1 MRRIAVG
8 VAAVLAVAFGG
19 PALGQSLQDEIQDEE
34 QPGSEFELEDSGG
47 KVEFGRKSKLDAESE
62 AGAESEADA
71 EADSAPMAL
80 DDAVPLDPVDDPDN
94 PDDPDS
100 IDEEL
105 PGEGPESLSGPDDE
119 DPLPY

>member
-1 MRRIAVG
+1 MRKIAVG
-8 VAAVLAVAFGG
+8 LAAVLAVAIGG
-19 PALGQSLQDEIQDEE
+19 PALGESLQDEIQDEE

-62 AGAESEADA
+62 SSGSEAED
-71 EADSAPMAL
+71 DGAPMELDADVAL
-80 DDAVPLDPVDDPDN
+80 DPLDDPDN
-94 PDDPDS
+94 PDEADP

>member
-1 MRRIAVG
+1 MRKIAVG
-8 VAAVLAVAFGG
+8 LAAVLAVAIGG
-19 PALGQSLQDEIQDEE
+19 PALGESLQDEIQDEE

-62 AGAESEADA
+62 AESED
-71 EADSAPMAL
+71 EADSAPLEVEA
-80 DDAVPLDPVDDPDN
+80 DDVPLDPLDDPDN
-94 PDDPDS
+94 PDEADP